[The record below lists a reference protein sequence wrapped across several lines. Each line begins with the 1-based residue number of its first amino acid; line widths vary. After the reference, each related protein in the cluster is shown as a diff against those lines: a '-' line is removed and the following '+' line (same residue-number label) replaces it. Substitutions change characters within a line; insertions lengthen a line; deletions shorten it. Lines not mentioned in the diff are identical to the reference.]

1 MVRCYALLRLKDH
14 GDQVKNIVWKSAVGG
29 AVTGWICAGVG
40 IGIALTGRLV
50 LDWPGGRRTA
60 VITIF
65 GLLGCLL
72 GGFRSGLLERR
83 TPLSHGAVAGTLTT
97 LPLALIG
104 LAQSPGTARAVTG
117 LFALLLGASAGT
129 FGGMV
134 SNGSS
139 RGSADRK

>member
-1 MVRCYALLRLKDH
+1 MNPKGRATSL
-14 GDQVKNIVWKSAVGG
+14 VWKSAVGG

-50 LDWPGGRRTA
+50 LDWASGRRTA
-60 VITIF
+60 AITIF
-65 GLLGCLL
+65 GLLGCAL

-83 TPLSHGAVAGTLTT
+83 NPLSHGAAAGALTT
-97 LPLALIG
+97 LPLAGIG
-104 LAQSPGTARAVTG
+104 LAQSPGGARLVTAV
-117 LFALLLGASAGT
+117 FALLLGASVGT

-139 RGSADRK
+139 RGAKGPSDT